1 MLANP
6 NWKNEF
12 QRAFKKLS
20 DLYQFLDFHLD
31 PELEAV
37 AKAYPVFVPYR
48 LAERIKETGPASVL
62 AREFLPDRSELDEKL
77 NTAGR
82 IDPIGDK
89 VHQVAPQLI
98 HRYQNRVLFTP
109 TSVCPVHCRYCFR
122 KNELTQDD
130 ELFQA
135 QMPETLN
142 YLKKHREIS
151 EIIFTGGDPFTLST
165 SKLKFY
171 LLAFAEIPH
180 IKHIRF
186 HSRYPVIMPE
196 RFDEELI
203 ALLRETGQKFQTL
216 SLAIHVNHA
225 DEFDVLA
232 IKTISKLAELP
243 LQLLS
248 QTVLLKN
255 VNDSRESLL
264 ELMHELMKLKV
275 RPYYLHHP
283 DQVRGGM
290 HFYVPLSVGRKIY
303 AALRTELPGWALP
316 QYVIDVPGGEGKI
329 SAFNPE
335 SFDYSGSIL
344 TLEGNLILSKE
355 PPPEVQ

>member
-20 DLYQFLDFHLD
+20 DLYQFLDFHFD

-48 LAERIKETGPASVL
+48 LAERIKQQGPNSVL
-62 AREFLPDRSELDEKL
+62 AREFLPHHLELSEKL
-77 NTAGR
+77 NKAGR

-89 VHQVAPQLI
+89 LHQVAPQLI
-98 HRYQNRVLFTP
+98 HRYKNRVLFTP

-122 KNELTQDD
+122 KNELTQDE

-142 YLKKHREIS
+142 YLKEHQEIS

-165 SKLKFY
+165 NKLKNY
-171 LLAFAEIPH
+171 LIAFAEIPH

-186 HSRYPVIMPE
+186 HSRYPIIMPE

-203 ALLRETGQKFQTL
+203 TLLKEASQKFQTL
-216 SLAIHVNHA
+216 SLAIHVNHV
-225 DEFDVLA
+225 DEFDAFAKEAVN
-232 IKTISKLAELP
+232 KLSELP

-248 QTVLLKN
+248 QTVLLKD
-255 VNDSRESLL
+255 VNDDSKTLL
-264 ELMHELMKLKV
+264 ELMQELIRLKV

-290 HFYVPLSVGRKIY
+290 HFYLPLTVGRKIF
-303 AALRTELPGWALP
+303 AQLRTELPGWALP

-335 SFDYSGSIL
+335 TFAYSGKL
-344 TLEGNLILSKE
+344 LNLGGQESQQNE
-355 PPPEVQ
+355 PEL